1 MAGSLLLSAQN
12 FVASLDYGQFYLNTY
27 LDPEDDPDDEVPDIG
42 ELVDMAIDAGGIAQ
56 APGTL
61 VILSPH
67 QANSEMPLRVEI
79 WDAPPPDDAAEWPE
93 AFEAHLD
100 VDHHGLSY
108 DSPTMGSFSL
118 GVPPGAY
125 HALIA
130 GQGFIAHG
138 WTGSAT
144 PGDRWRIRLWPS
156 SGPEVP
162 RRLRVWRAPGH

>member
-1 MAGSLLLSAQN
+1 MTDPLLISAEE
-12 FVASLDYGQFYLNTY
+12 FIARLDYGQFYLQTY
-27 LDPEDDPDDEVPDIG
+27 FDPEDD
-42 ELVDMAIDAGGIAQ
+42 
-56 APGTL
+56 
-61 VILSPH
+61 
-67 QANSEMPLRVEI
+67 
-79 WDAPPPDDAAEWPE
+79 PDDAAEWPE

-108 DSPTMGSFSL
+108 DSPTMGTFSL

-138 WTGSAT
+138 WPGSTT

-162 RRLRVWRAPGH
+162 RRLRAWPAPGH